1 MFDRC
6 DDLLCHVV
14 IVIIEYTGE
23 AIEVSSSSAESHPFL
38 PHPSLRL
45 ISSWEIRIAMME
57 FISSPMLKEGT
68 PSTQTQRRI

>member
-23 AIEVSSSSAESHPFL
+23 AILKTNQQLGDQNSNDGIYF
-38 PHPSLRL
+38 
-45 ISSWEIRIAMME
+45 IAYAKK
-57 FISSPMLKEGT
+57 KET